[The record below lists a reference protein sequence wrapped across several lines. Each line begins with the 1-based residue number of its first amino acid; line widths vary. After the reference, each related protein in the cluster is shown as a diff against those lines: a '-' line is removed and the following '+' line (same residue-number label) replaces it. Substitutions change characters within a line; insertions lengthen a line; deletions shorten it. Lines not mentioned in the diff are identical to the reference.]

1 MHERD
6 KIVLN
11 LVMSV
16 KLDEYCL
23 QALLVPFVK
32 YVQVL
37 LAVAVAVAERQW
49 LLYETSS
56 IVSGGK
62 LWLQRVLL

>member
-1 MHERD
+1 MRFVLQDMHERD

-11 LVMSV
+11 LVLSV

-23 QALLVPFVK
+23 QALLVPFVE

-37 LAVAVAVAERQW
+37 LEVQCCCQKTVAFV
-49 LLYETSS
+49 
-56 IVSGGK
+56 
-62 LWLQRVLL
+62 

>member
-1 MHERD
+1 MNGT
-6 KIVLN
+6 KLVLC
-11 LVMSV
+11 V

-23 QALLVPFVK
+23 QALLVPLVE

-37 LAVAVAVAERQW
+37 LAVHAVAERQW

-62 LWLQRVLL
+62 LWLQIVLL

>member
-1 MHERD
+1 MRFVLQDMHERE

-11 LVMSV
+11 LVLSV

-23 QALLVPFVK
+23 QALLVPFVE

-37 LAVAVAVAERQW
+37 LAVAVAERLATLNPLPEVT
-49 LLYETSS
+49 LL
-56 IVSGGK
+56 
-62 LWLQRVLL
+62 